1 MPVLVCVRVRACV
14 RARVCACV
22 YLRMCVRAV
31 FIIVPPMYVCMYA
44 SVQLLYYI
52 IVDMRH
58 CVWIRVDGLSCQAV
72 QYVRWICF
80 ASTLHNEVCVQCTVL
95 ADMLFCRV
103 AVELLLLSSLCYMV
117 DCAQVVR

>member
-1 MPVLVCVRVRACV
+1 MLVCLCARACVRACV
-14 RARVCACV
+14 RVCIYECACV
-22 YLRMCVRAV
+22 RSSLLFRQC
-31 FIIVPPMYVCMYA
+31 MYVCMYA